1 MAIQNEVERAG
12 REWQWLDL
20 AASDDADSE
29 WLEPT
34 ASDRDVRRMTFDGNR
49 KRRERGRRG

>member
-29 WLEPT
+29 WLEAT
-34 ASDRDVRRMTFDGNR
+34 AELILTFG
-49 KRRERGRRG
+49 G